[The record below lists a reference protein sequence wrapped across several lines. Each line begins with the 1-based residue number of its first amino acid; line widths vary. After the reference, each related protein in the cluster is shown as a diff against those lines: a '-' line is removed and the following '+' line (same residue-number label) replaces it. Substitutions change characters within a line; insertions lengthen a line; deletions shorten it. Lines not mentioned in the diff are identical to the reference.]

1 MLSDANVAAL
11 VRAEIEWRLDAGGD
25 APWVTK
31 IRELLHTNSDFSWVG
46 EAHRILDEDLS
57 KIRAEKE
64 NLKIEN
70 EELKTMIE
78 ELKTSKRDLEQEL
91 ENEPLSD
98 AETHLYCSS
107 SESEWEDEA

>member
-11 VRAEIEWRLDAGGD
+11 VRAEIERRLDAGGD

-31 IRELLHTNSDFSWVG
+31 IRELLRTNSDFSWVG

-70 EELKTMIE
+70 EELKT
-78 ELKTSKRDLEQEL
+78 SKRALEQEL
-91 ENEPLSD
+91 DNEPLSD

-107 SESEWEDEA
+107 SEYESEDEA

>member
-1 MLSDANVAAL
+1 MLSDATAAL
-11 VRAEIEWRLDAGGD
+11 VRAEIERRLDAGGD

-31 IRELLHTNSDFSWVG
+31 IRELLRTNSDFSWVG

-57 KIRAEKE
+57 KIRAE
-64 NLKIEN
+64 N
-70 EELKTMIE
+70 E
-78 ELKTSKRDLEQEL
+78 ELKTSKCALEQEL

-107 SESEWEDEA
+107 SESESEDEA